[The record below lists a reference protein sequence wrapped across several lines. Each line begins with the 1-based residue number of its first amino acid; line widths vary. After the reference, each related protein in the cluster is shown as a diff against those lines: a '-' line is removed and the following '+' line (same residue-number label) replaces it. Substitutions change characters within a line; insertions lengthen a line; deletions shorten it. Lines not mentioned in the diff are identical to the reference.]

1 MQKNM
6 VIAMLIILIILIGV
20 AYIISERE
28 NEKLTLQNR
37 RLLKRLERKDKTDCK
52 FYNAKS
58 NTCTALKKL
67 YCECGRSKCKFYK
80 MKGTEKQ

>member
-6 VIAMLIILIILIGV
+6 VIATLIILIILIGV

-37 RLLKRLERKDKTDCK
+37 RLLKRLERKEM
-52 FYNAKS
+52 FNQSMNAQLEYYIRKEQEREGEE
-58 NTCTALKKL
+58 N
-67 YCECGRSKCKFYK
+67 
-80 MKGTEKQ
+80 

>member
-37 RLLKRLERKDKTDCK
+37 RLLKRLERKEM
-52 FYNAKS
+52 FNQNMNAQLEYYIRKEQEREGEE
-58 NTCTALKKL
+58 N
-67 YCECGRSKCKFYK
+67 
-80 MKGTEKQ
+80 

>member
-6 VIAMLIILIILIGV
+6 VIATLIILIILIGV

-37 RLLKRLERKDKTDCK
+37 RLLKRLERKEM
-52 FYNAKS
+52 FNQSMNAQ
-58 NTCTALKKL
+58 LE
-67 YCECGRSKCKFYK
+67 YYK
-80 MKGTEKQ
+80 GEEN

>member
-37 RLLKRLERKDKTDCK
+37 RLLKRLERKEM
-52 FYNAKS
+52 FNQSMNAELEYYIRKEQAREGEE
-58 NTCTALKKL
+58 N
-67 YCECGRSKCKFYK
+67 
-80 MKGTEKQ
+80 

>member
-6 VIAMLIILIILIGV
+6 VIAMLIILIILIGA

-37 RLLKRLERKDKTDCK
+37 RLLKRLERKEM
-52 FYNAKS
+52 FNQSMNAQLEYYIRKEQEREGEE
-58 NTCTALKKL
+58 N
-67 YCECGRSKCKFYK
+67 
-80 MKGTEKQ
+80 

>member
-6 VIAMLIILIILIGV
+6 VITTLIILIILIGV

-37 RLLKRLERKDKTDCK
+37 WLLKRLERKEM
-52 FYNAKS
+52 FNQSMNAQLEYYIRKEQEREGEE
-58 NTCTALKKL
+58 N
-67 YCECGRSKCKFYK
+67 
-80 MKGTEKQ
+80 

>member
-20 AYIISERE
+20 AYIISEHE

-37 RLLKRLERKDKTDCK
+37 RLLKRLERKEM
-52 FYNAKS
+52 FNQSMNAQLEYYIRKEQEREGEE
-58 NTCTALKKL
+58 N
-67 YCECGRSKCKFYK
+67 
-80 MKGTEKQ
+80 

>member
-6 VIAMLIILIILIGV
+6 VIAMLIILIILIGA

-37 RLLKRLERKDKTDCK
+37 RLLKRLERKEMFNQSMTSQLEYYIRKEQERAREENK
-52 FYNAKS
+52 N
-58 NTCTALKKL
+58 
-67 YCECGRSKCKFYK
+67 
-80 MKGTEKQ
+80 

>member
-6 VIAMLIILIILIGV
+6 VIAMLIILLILVGA

-37 RLLKRLERKDKTDCK
+37 RLLKRLERKEMLNQSMAAQLEYYIRKEQERDQEE
-52 FYNAKS
+52 N
-58 NTCTALKKL
+58 
-67 YCECGRSKCKFYK
+67 
-80 MKGTEKQ
+80 

>member
-6 VIAMLIILIILIGV
+6 VIAMLIILLILIGA

-37 RLLKRLERKDKTDCK
+37 RLLKRLERKEM
-52 FYNAKS
+52 FNQSMNAQLEYYIRKEQEREGEE
-58 NTCTALKKL
+58 N
-67 YCECGRSKCKFYK
+67 
-80 MKGTEKQ
+80 

>member
-6 VIAMLIILIILIGV
+6 VIAMLIILIILIGA

-37 RLLKRLERKDKTDCK
+37 RLLKRLERKEM
-52 FYNAKS
+52 FNQSINAQLEYYIRKEQEREGEE
-58 NTCTALKKL
+58 N
-67 YCECGRSKCKFYK
+67 
-80 MKGTEKQ
+80 

>member
-37 RLLKRLERKDKTDCK
+37 RLLKRLERKEM
-52 FYNAKS
+52 FNQSMNAQLEYYIRKEQEREGEE
-58 NTCTALKKL
+58 N
-67 YCECGRSKCKFYK
+67 
-80 MKGTEKQ
+80 

>member
-6 VIAMLIILIILIGV
+6 VIAMLIILIILIGA

-37 RLLKRLERKDKTDCK
+37 WLLKRLERKEM
-52 FYNAKS
+52 FNQSMNAQLEYYIRKEQEREGEE
-58 NTCTALKKL
+58 N
-67 YCECGRSKCKFYK
+67 
-80 MKGTEKQ
+80 

>member
-6 VIAMLIILIILIGV
+6 VIATLIILIILIGV

-37 RLLKRLERKDKTDCK
+37 WLLKRLERKEM
-52 FYNAKS
+52 FNQSMNAQLEYYIRKEQEREGEE
-58 NTCTALKKL
+58 N
-67 YCECGRSKCKFYK
+67 
-80 MKGTEKQ
+80 

>member
-1 MQKNM
+1 MHKNM

-37 RLLKRLERKDKTDCK
+37 RLLKRLERKEM
-52 FYNAKS
+52 FNQSMNAQLEYYIRKEQEREGEE
-58 NTCTALKKL
+58 N
-67 YCECGRSKCKFYK
+67 
-80 MKGTEKQ
+80 

>member
-37 RLLKRLERKDKTDCK
+37 RLLKCLERKEM
-52 FYNAKS
+52 FNQSMNAQLEYYIRKEQEREGEE
-58 NTCTALKKL
+58 N
-67 YCECGRSKCKFYK
+67 
-80 MKGTEKQ
+80 

>member
-37 RLLKRLERKDKTDCK
+37 RLLNRL
-52 FYNAKS
+52 
-58 NTCTALKKL
+58 
-67 YCECGRSKCKFYK
+67 
-80 MKGTEKQ
+80 